1 MIAFIDINFRVR
13 VLCDHKEQQQSD
25 LEHTR
30 QMRNIL
36 TDSAG
41 NLAEKYEDAAEKQQ
55 QITDR

>member
-1 MIAFIDINFRVR
+1 MR

-36 TDSAG
+36 TDTAE
-41 NLAEKYEDAAEKQQ
+41 NLAVKYEDAQDKQQ
-55 QITDR
+55 QITNR